1 MVVKEAIACTNYGL
15 AITPRIPGNAYAR
28 SNVIRVGW
36 NSLDHAKRFLSSS
49 IDRRA
54 RSEGWQPFDIVPN
67 SIVNGE
73 LAVHLPTILRKHT
86 QSLVVERAIRLA
98 DPLVENRRDT
108 ESVCLYRTETRETC
122 ESGRQRTRRE
132 RSEIEDA
139 AVIQGENL
147 RFRRTQLYQVRI
159 GAKFDSMR
167 SLRPRKV
174 IRKLETPLNSVL
186 GGKRFA
192 TQVRRTSDI
201 VSREI
206 SSE

>member
-73 LAVHLPTILRKHT
+73 LAVHLPNILGKHT
-86 QSLVVERAIRLA
+86 PSLVVARAIRWPA
-98 DPLVENRRDT
+98 RQGKNRRET
-108 ESVCLYRTETRETC
+108 ESVCLYRTEPREPL

-139 AVIQGENL
+139 
-147 RFRRTQLYQVRI
+147 
-159 GAKFDSMR
+159 
-167 SLRPRKV
+167 
-174 IRKLETPLNSVL
+174 
-186 GGKRFA
+186 
-192 TQVRRTSDI
+192 
-201 VSREI
+201 
-206 SSE
+206 